1 MPREFTPATDCTH
14 LERKPIALQPVTSNQ
29 IAAVGYCH
37 ESRTL
42 AVTFTRTAGYV
53 YEYPDVAPETACAF
67 FMADSLGRHFG
78 QHIAKLPSQKYRFD
92 KHHVEA

>member
-1 MPREFTPATDCTH
+1 M
-14 LERKPIALQPVTSNQ
+14 
-29 IAAVGYCH
+29 
-37 ESRTL
+37 
-42 AVTFTRTAGYV
+42 TFTRTAGYV

-67 FMADSLGRHFG
+67 FMAGSLGRHFG